1 VEKANTYVGLDVH
14 KESID
19 VALAEEGAI
28 GEVRHFG
35 TIGGDLEAVAKLV
48 RRLRRKGRELKF
60 VYEAGPCGF
69 EVYRFLREQG
79 LSCAV
84 VSPSQ
89 VPRRA
94 GDRIKTD
101 RRDSESLARLYRA
114 GELSAVYVPE
124 PEDEAIRDLARARE
138 DIRRG
143 RQKARQQVQ
152 ALLLRHGKRYAGK
165 CAWTKAH
172 RRWLCDLTLDHAAQK
187 IALEEYLAVVDEATS
202 RLERIERSLAEQ
214 AASWRFAPIV
224 AALQALRGID
234 TIAAINPD
242 HRARRSH
249 PLQLATAADGL
260 SRPRP
265 LGALDGQQA
274 PARRHHQMRQRAC
287 AKSTDRGR
295 LGLSPSG
302 AHRASLARSQR
313 SVARRDPSDRVE
325 GATPSLDALPPAR
338 RASQTASGRRHRP
351 RARARRLRLGHRSR
365 PGCSPLKH
373 DSIA

>member
-19 VALAEEGAI
+19 VTLAEEGAL

-35 TIGGDLEAVAKLV
+35 TISGDLEAVAKLV

-89 VPRRA
+89 IPRRA

-152 ALLLRHGKRYAGK
+152 AFLLRHGKRYAGK

-214 AASWRFAPIV
+214 AATWRFAPVV

-234 TIAAINPD
+234 TIAAITLITELGDLTRFDSPRQLMAFLGLVPSEHSTGSRRRLGAITKCGNA
-242 HRARRSH
+242 HARRV
-249 PLQLATAADGL
+249 LIEAAWAY
-260 SRPRP
+260 RH
-265 LGALDGQQA
+265 
-274 PARRHHQMRQRAC
+274 PARIGRRLLDRSEALPAEIRSIAWKAQLRLSTRYRRLVARAKPHQVVVTALARELAGFLWAIARAQ
-287 AKSTDRGR
+287 A
-295 LGLSPSG
+295 
-302 AHRASLARSQR
+302 AHR
-313 SVARRDPSDRVE
+313 
-325 GATPSLDALPPAR
+325 
-338 RASQTASGRRHRP
+338 
-351 RARARRLRLGHRSR
+351 
-365 PGCSPLKH
+365 
-373 DSIA
+373 